1 MNSIKIAIALCFGS
15 MMLATTGCG
24 PSKLLQAAQDYEKAA
39 CACKDLACTAE
50 AAKKYG
56 ERAKEAGAAGGSEAE
71 AIGKATTAATECMTK
86 ITMANV
92 PGMPAMPTMP
102 KH

>member
-39 CACKDLACTAE
+39 CACKDLACTAD

-56 ERAKEAGAAGGSEAE
+56 EKVKEAGTASSSEGE
-71 AIGKATTAATECMTK
+71 AIGKATTAAAECVTK
-86 ITMANV
+86 ITMANI
-92 PGMPAMPTMP
+92 PKMPAMPGMP
-102 KH
+102 K